1 MTYEEF
7 LRQKQIK
14 TVNSGFNIGR
24 KELNPTLFD
33 FQKDIVKWALKK
45 GKAAIFAMTGL
56 GKTLMQVEWA
66 NKVYQN
72 EKGKLLILA
81 PLAVST
87 QTIREALKLDTNIH
101 YFKSDGKLHEG
112 INIANYEMLHK
123 INTDEITGVV
133 LDESSILKS
142 YTGKVRTTIIEEFK
156 DTPYKLACTATPA
169 PNDHV
174 ELGNHADFL
183 DIMSG
188 WEMLSLFFIN
198 DGDKAN
204 RWRLKGHAESEF
216 WKWVADW
223 AVMIT
228 NPRDLGYEDDRF
240 DLPPLNIEEI
250 IIKSKATEGFLI
262 PMEAQTLSERRQAR
276 RESLEDRC
284 KTVAEI
290 ANSIDRPFIAWC
302 DLNDESKLLTE
313 LIEGAVEIKGSDSP
327 EHKEQ
332 AMIDFSEGRI
342 KKLVTKP
349 SLAGFG
355 MNWQH
360 CGDMAYTGLSDSF
373 EQIFQ
378 SIRRSYRF
386 GRTEPVNVYFV
397 ISEKEGAVLK
407 NYRRKEKEFN
417 DMIEGMIKYTKDIT
431 KENVRSEK
439 KQEIIKPNKTE
450 IVLPQWLK
458 EAN

>member
-1 MTYEEF
+1 MDYIDFIE
-7 LRQKQIK
+7 QKKIK
-14 TVNSGFNIGR
+14 IDSSGFEVDR
-24 KELNPTLFD
+24 EQLNPVLFD
-33 FQKDIVKWALKK
+33 FQKDIVSWALRK

-66 NKVYQN
+66 NQVYKK
-72 EKGKLLILA
+72 EKGKHLILA
-81 PLAVST
+81 PLAVSV
-87 QTIREALKLDTNIH
+87 QTIREALKLDTEIH
-101 YFKSDGKLHEG
+101 YFKSDEQLHEG
-112 INIANYEMLHK
+112 INIANYEILHK
-123 INTDEITGVV
+123 INADEVTSIV

-142 YTGKVRTTIIEEFK
+142 YTGKVRNTIIDEFRY
-156 DTPYKLACTATPA
+156 TPYKLACTATPA

-174 ELGNHADFL
+174 ELGNHSDFL
-183 DIMSG
+183 DVMQG

-204 RWRLKGHAESEF
+204 KWRLKGHAEADF
-216 WKWVADW
+216 WKWVAEW
-223 AVMIT
+223 GVMIT
-228 NPRDLGYEDDRF
+228 NPRDLGYEDSRY

-250 IIKSKATEGFLI
+250 IIKSEATDGYLI

-284 KTVAEI
+284 RTVAEI
-290 ANSIDRPFIAWC
+290 ANSTDKPFIAWC

-313 LIEGAVEIKGSDSP
+313 LIEGAVEIKGADSP
-327 EHKEQ
+327 QHKEQ
-332 AMIDFSEGRI
+332 AMIDFSEGKI

-386 GRTEPVNVYFV
+386 GRTGPVNVSFV

-407 NYRRKEKEFN
+407 NYRRKEETFN
-417 DMIEGMIKYTKDIT
+417 SMIEGMMKYTRDIT
-431 KENVRSEK
+431 KENVRAPTK
-439 KQEIIKPNKTE
+439 KEIIAKEAPQI
-450 IVLPQWLK
+450 IVPTWLK
-458 EAN
+458 EVN